1 MGVVKI
7 KKRAQSNLLLVI
19 AIIAFVI
26 VISLAFYKITIP
38 KGKYQ
43 PVNVTEEIV
52 ETAEVVEKNE
62 TTIEKILEIISK
74 HKNETKE
81 IEKENIPVKPDIT
94 VTIVTPETELTEERI
109 FSGKEVFIS
118 KKVVDRLEEEELVKV
133 QIMFREEYSNENELI
148 DSLFRDIEES
158 EYQIDE
164 YYSNILITYISKNA
178 LSKIQKNRNII
189 TISEYH
195 EPGIILKESRTIINA
210 DFVNNLGYNGSG
222 ISVCL
227 IDSGIDSN
235 HPYLNGRVVA
245 QKCFCEKSD
254 YGLGGCCPNK
264 QKEDENASDDNGH
277 GTHVAG
283 IIASTHSEYKG
294 VSNGVG
300 IVAVKVTNKTGNYKE
315 SDLTKA
321 IQWCVD
327 NKDTYNIRVIS
338 MSLAGYSE
346 FYSLP
351 SVCDNHFVG
360 KNATNAYNNGIF
372 LAAGSGND
380 PEFIGTLGL
389 PACASKVVSVGSIQK
404 DETIWPSTTRNKYL
418 DFYAPGG
425 TQDIRTNP
433 PSFTDI
439 VSLYSTRVRDDINL
453 CLRWVNISNFW
464 FCQDDDFDV
473 GEYFIRLQGT
483 SMATPHV
490 SGSAALL
497 QQYYYLKTGNY
508 LNPDQI
514 KEALNE
520 TGVPIND
527 TTINKT
533 VPRIDVA
540 AAIASLTT
548 LNVGDT
554 YEGEIRQGQMWRIN
568 LGVQSSM
575 KLNTLLTWGTTDVLN
590 LYLEGPTANYSVTGG
605 SYAKNLTIDVT
616 LGTWFIKVY
625 GANVNNYID
634 FTISTSM
641 VKTEPSEGGSG
652 AGPGGI
658 NFTSA
663 KLKFISTCDP
673 SEVSFVMS
681 AEEAEAGDE
690 LINISNATTDSMNTF
705 LTALVIPNDKQWITL
720 DLKGPIN
727 PAYWGAPDGRC
738 GDSSRVDGTF
748 AQTELARILWDADVK
763 MKFDQFGSGTE
774 QWERDMMQDW
784 IDNVSSSPYWNEIQ
798 AQGFNTFPYTK
809 RRSWIHPAVAEAKG
823 NGCTISITNLT
834 LNVSYVWDATA
845 LDLSGYGFRQEI
857 VDDLNNRLE
866 GWKERNIKAHRQ
878 NITSETIEK
887 INNDAKYADLRRA
900 FTSIVLA
907 QWFKDQP
914 RDKVPFGDI
923 IDSDDI
929 FSLGLN
935 ISYNQGYWDQQ
946 ACQYLYT
953 LTNSPTFTG
962 VNWNRYYYGGVLLSS
977 TPPEITESIDN
988 NTANLMENAT
998 KQAYVQ
1004 QNETY
1009 FFSTTKKPQKPD
1021 LNSLVVGFNTLAPE
1035 ANTTIN
1041 TTVVVWNKGKTAAN
1055 NFTVYFYD
1063 QYTYPNGYTANYDI
1077 GTKDVASLAADAIQ
1091 LHSIQWNTSKLGR
1104 HAVYAV
1110 VDYNNNVEETNELN
1124 NDKSGTIN
1132 VLTPYPTATI
1142 TSPST
1147 DIQTLVYNSTTL
1159 TGYGTDTQDGYL
1171 SNLNWSSNIDGY
1183 LGNSSTLTASL
1194 SLGSHIITLTATD
1207 SDGHTATGTI
1217 SVGVLASLA
1226 PEAKIISPVDGQT
1239 IPEGAT
1245 AYFNGEANDPED
1257 GALTGSSLVWNS
1269 SLDGFLSYGT
1279 TFNRN
1284 DLTVGT
1290 HTINFKATDSTNG
1303 IDIEQLVIEVKE
1315 GKPSL
1320 AINLPADKET
1330 FFRNTLIN
1338 FSGTA
1343 SDPQDGNISG
1353 IIKWVSSIDGNIG
1366 TGTDFSKVLTY
1377 GTHTI
1382 TASVVD
1388 SNNLTASYEINLS
1401 IIALINETELIINDS
1416 IEKNETIFDN
1426 NSLII
1431 NRSDIPINYT
1441 NISNESF
1448 ENKTRNTT

>member
-1 MGVVKI
+1 
-7 KKRAQSNLLLVI
+7 
-19 AIIAFVI
+19 
-26 VISLAFYKITIP
+26 
-38 KGKYQ
+38 
-43 PVNVTEEIV
+43 
-52 ETAEVVEKNE
+52 
-62 TTIEKILEIISK
+62 
-74 HKNETKE
+74 
-81 IEKENIPVKPDIT
+81 
-94 VTIVTPETELTEERI
+94 
-109 FSGKEVFIS
+109 
-118 KKVVDRLEEEELVKV
+118 
-133 QIMFREEYSNENELI
+133 
-148 DSLFRDIEES
+148 
-158 EYQIDE
+158 
-164 YYSNILITYISKNA
+164 
-178 LSKIQKNRNII
+178 
-189 TISEYH
+189 
-195 EPGIILKESRTIINA
+195 
-210 DFVNNLGYNGSG
+210 
-222 ISVCL
+222 
-227 IDSGIDSN
+227 
-235 HPYLNGRVVA
+235 
-245 QKCFCEKSD
+245 
-254 YGLGGCCPNK
+254 
-264 QKEDENASDDNGH
+264 
-277 GTHVAG
+277 
-283 IIASTHSEYKG
+283 
-294 VSNGVG
+294 
-300 IVAVKVTNKTGNYKE
+300 
-315 SDLTKA
+315 
-321 IQWCVD
+321 
-327 NKDTYNIRVIS
+327 
-338 MSLAGYSE
+338 
-346 FYSLP
+346 
-351 SVCDNHFVG
+351 
-360 KNATNAYNNGIF
+360 
-372 LAAGSGND
+372 
-380 PEFIGTLGL
+380 
-389 PACASKVVSVGSIQK
+389 
-404 DETIWPSTTRNKYL
+404 
-418 DFYAPGG
+418 
-425 TQDIRTNP
+425 
-433 PSFTDI
+433 
-439 VSLYSTRVRDDINL
+439 
-453 CLRWVNISNFW
+453 
-464 FCQDDDFDV
+464 
-473 GEYFIRLQGT
+473 
-483 SMATPHV
+483 
-490 SGSAALL
+490 
-497 QQYYYLKTGNY
+497 
-508 LNPDQI
+508 
-514 KEALNE
+514 
-520 TGVPIND
+520 
-527 TTINKT
+527 
-533 VPRIDVA
+533 
-540 AAIASLTT
+540 
-548 LNVGDT
+548 
-554 YEGEIRQGQMWRIN
+554 
-568 LGVQSSM
+568 
-575 KLNTLLTWGTTDVLN
+575 
-590 LYLEGPTANYSVTGG
+590 
-605 SYAKNLTIDVT
+605 
-616 LGTWFIKVY
+616 
-625 GANVNNYID
+625 
-634 FTISTSM
+634 
-641 VKTEPSEGGSG
+641 
-652 AGPGGI
+652 
-658 NFTSA
+658 
-663 KLKFISTCDP
+663 
-673 SEVSFVMS
+673 
-681 AEEAEAGDE
+681 
-690 LINISNATTDSMNTF
+690 
-705 LTALVIPNDKQWITL
+705 
-720 DLKGPIN
+720 
-727 PAYWGAPDGRC
+727 
-738 GDSSRVDGTF
+738 
-748 AQTELARILWDADVK
+748 
-763 MKFDQFGSGTE
+763 
-774 QWERDMMQDW
+774 MMQDW

-935 ISYNQGYWDQQ
+935 ISYNQGYLDQQ

-998 KQAYVQ
+998 KQAYVK

-1063 QYTYPNGYTANYDI
+1063 QYTYPNGYTANYYI

-1159 TGYGTDTQDGYL
+1159 TGYGNDTQDGYL

-1226 PEAKIISPVDGQT
+1226 PTVSISSPVNGET

-1245 AYFNGEANDPED
+1245 VYFNGEANDPED

-1448 ENKTRNTT
+1448 E